1 VQALIDLGLH
11 YPRGPRIKNEG
22 TSKKRYF
29 DPHALWEGDGKTT
42 KIFINGME
50 FSYCWYALID
60 QNTTLIVGS
69 SITGS
74 ESAQSFLQALKSGKE
89 KVGFMTMG
97 VLIDNRLTH
106 EEKTQVKDFCAE
118 HGIVLVNTFPGNSK
132 SNGIIEGNFSIFEK
146 QIGEVRVYGQT
157 PNEIA
162 ASIAKNIIEIFTQQ
176 RNHHPRKR
184 LNGQTPEEA
193 AKDATRPL
201 HQRSLIELLRDRFLK
216 EEIPLEIKLKIID
229 DLFKDFEY
237 TNEDSLKKF
246 YGLLK
251 KYSIAEVIAAK
262 ASFRAQQSKN
272 PEAKYRSEYF
282 LGILRHK
289 SEENSK
295 IAYNEE
301 YRATY
306 QTFIE
311 IKKEL
316 FAKKDLSQ
324 IAVEAVAFLS
334 EASGHSSSTHLL
346 MSVESLCW
354 ALTDFMTTHQLPQ
367 LWEKIVLAAQR
378 SRAISQRKWQLINEF
393 IHERLG
399 LVLYSPPKM
408 RTDVGIASL
417 SMI

>member
-1 VQALIDLGLH
+1 
-11 YPRGPRIKNEG
+11 
-22 TSKKRYF
+22 
-29 DPHALWEGDGKTT
+29 
-42 KIFINGME
+42 
-50 FSYCWYALID
+50 
-60 QNTTLIVGS
+60 
-69 SITGS
+69 
-74 ESAQSFLQALKSGKE
+74 
-89 KVGFMTMG
+89 MTMG

-106 EEKTQVKDFCAE
+106 EEKTQVKYFCAE

-157 PNEIA
+157 P
-162 ASIAKNIIEIFTQQ
+162 
-176 RNHHPRKR
+176 
-184 LNGQTPEEA
+184 EEA

-201 HQRSLIELLRDRFLK
+201 HQRSLVELLRDRFLK
-216 EEIPLEIKLKIID
+216 EEIPLEMKLKIIGN
-229 DLFKDFEY
+229 LFKEFEFMSEV
-237 TNEDSLKKF
+237 TLKKF

-251 KYSIAEVIAAK
+251 KYSIAEIIAAK
-262 ASFRAQQSKN
+262 ASFKAQQAKN
-272 PEAKYRSEYF
+272 SEAKYRSEYF
-282 LGILRHK
+282 LAILRYK

-334 EASGHSSSTHLL
+334 EASGHSSPTHLL

-354 ALTDFMTTHQLPQ
+354 ALTDFMTTH
-367 LWEKIVLAAQR
+367 
-378 SRAISQRKWQLINEF
+378 
-393 IHERLG
+393 
-399 LVLYSPPKM
+399 
-408 RTDVGIASL
+408 
-417 SMI
+417 